1 MILLTKNSLL
11 KLILCASITSLV
23 IYCLSGTVFYIS
35 HPILIIFLTVA
46 VAVII
51 SNFITSKIIPS
62 KDK

>member
-1 MILLTKNSLL
+1 MILTKNSLL

-23 IYCLSGTVFYIS
+23 IYLLSGSFFYIS